1 MKTPKKVL
9 TALALSSSLLIS
21 IPAHAGIPVIDATAI
36 VQHVENIVKWG
47 KQLQAMQEQYTQQ
60 VKEYTSLN
68 GVRGMGDLVNNP
80 ALRKYLPENYQD
92 ILNNGYGNSDAIR
105 SASRLTSFADLGLD
119 PNSDSAKAYE
129 SNARQIA
136 INRATYE
143 DAYRKAGQ
151 RFDDLQV
158 LLNKVNAA
166 PDAKDIADLQARIQ
180 VEQVMQQNEN
190 TKLAMLANLSKA
202 QEDMARQRTKELRM
216 QKSKSVLGN
225 N

>member
-1 MKTPKKVL
+1 MKTSKKVL
-9 TALALSSSLLIS
+9 TALALSSSLLMS
-21 IPAHAGIPVIDATAI
+21 IPAHAGIPVIDATAL
-36 VQHVENIVKWG
+36 VQHIENIVKWG
-47 KQLQAMQEQYTQQ
+47 QQLQAMQEQFTQQ
-60 VKEYTSLN
+60 VKQYTSLN
-68 GVRGMGDLVNNP
+68 GVRGMADLVNNP

-105 SASRLTSFADLGLD
+105 AASRLTSFADLGLD
-119 PNSDSAKAYE
+119 PNSEAGKAFE
-129 SNARQIA
+129 ATGRQAA

>member
-1 MKTPKKVL
+1 MKKPKKIL
-9 TALALSSSLLIS
+9 TALALSSSLTMS

-143 DAYRKAGQ
+143 DAYKKAGQ

-158 LLNKVNAA
+158 LLNKVNNA
-166 PDAKDIADLQARIQ
+166 PDAKDVADLQARIQ
-180 VEQVMQQNEN
+180 VEQVMQQNES
-190 TKLAMLANLSKA
+190 TKLAMLSNLARA
-202 QEDMARQRTKELRM
+202 QEDMARLRTKELRM